1 LIPGRRREYEAM
13 MGDSLGDRMKRYES
27 AEAGRRLMPL
37 LPALARL
44 DGRAFHSFVRGLA
57 RPFDQRLSELMI
69 DTATFLV
76 RETNAVIGYTQ
87 SDEITLAWVP
97 DEFDAQV
104 FFDGRIQK
112 MASVLAALGTAY
124 FGHRLPAYLPD
135 EYAQRLPVFDGRVW
149 NVPTLEEAANTFLWR
164 EVDAVKNSISMAARA
179 YYDHAELHDKSGSE
193 MQELLWRKGINWNDY
208 PSFFKRGTYI
218 RRWKESRAFTAV
230 EREALPEKHAARTN
244 PALLVERTECGP
256 IELPPLLKVGNRAG
270 VLFRAEQPQPRSDE
284 TAVTE

>member
-1 LIPGRRREYEAM
+1 
-13 MGDSLGDRMKRYES
+13 MGENLGDRMKRYEG

-37 LPALARL
+37 VPALARL

-76 RETNAVIGYTQ
+76 RETSAGVGYTQ

-97 DEFDAQV
+97 EEFDGQI

-112 MASVLAALGTAY
+112 MTSGLAALCTAH
-124 FGHRLPAYLPD
+124 FNRRLPAFLPA
-135 EYAQRLPVFDGRVW
+135 EYADRLPVFDCRVW

-164 EVDAVKNSISMAARA
+164 ELDAVKNSISMAARA
-179 YYDHAELHDKSGSE
+179 YYEHEALHDRTGPE
-193 MQELLWRKGINWNDY
+193 MQELLWKKGIKWNDY
-208 PSFFKRGTYI
+208 PDFFKRGTFI
-218 RRWKESRAFTAV
+218 QRRKVVRAFTAV
-230 EREALPEKHAARTN
+230 ELDELPEKHAARSN

-256 IELPPLLKVGNRAG
+256 CPLPPLSNVENRAG
-270 VLFRAEQPQPRSDE
+270 VLFGAEEPRPRGGAAPVIE
-284 TAVTE
+284 